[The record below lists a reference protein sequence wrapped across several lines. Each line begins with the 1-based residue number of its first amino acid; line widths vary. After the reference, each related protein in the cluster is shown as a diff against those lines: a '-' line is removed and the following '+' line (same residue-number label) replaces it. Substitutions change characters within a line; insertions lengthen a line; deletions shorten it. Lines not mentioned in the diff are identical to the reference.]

1 MTPER
6 RDTPREWVLRLATLA
21 ARAASDK
28 LGVDTVV
35 LEVGQVLA
43 ITDAFVI
50 TSGANSRQVRTI
62 AEEVEKAVKADD
74 GPSPMR
80 VEGLDDARWV
90 LLDYGD
96 FVVHVFLEE
105 ARRFYDLE
113 RLWSDAPR
121 VRWNDRE
128 SGGGSEGDGDDDG
141 DGDQALDAASS

>member
-1 MTPER
+1 MN
-6 RDTPREWVLRLATLA
+6 LAAVA

-28 LGVDTVV
+28 LGADTVI

-74 GPSPMR
+74 GPTPLR
-80 VEGLDDARWV
+80 IEGLDDARWV

-96 FVVHVFLEE
+96 FVVHVFLDE
-105 ARRFYDLE
+105 ARRYYDLE

-121 VRWNDRE
+121 VRWDE
-128 SGGGSEGDGDDDG
+128 GGRSSERDGGGDDDG
-141 DGDQALDAASS
+141 QALDAASS

>member
-1 MTPER
+1 M
-6 RDTPREWVLRLATLA
+6 LRLATLA

-128 SGGGSEGDGDDDG
+128 SGGGSEGDGGDDG

>member
-1 MTPER
+1 MTPDR
-6 RDTPREWVLRLATLA
+6 RTSSRAWVLQLAAVA

-28 LGVDTVV
+28 LGADTVV

-62 AEEVEKAVKADD
+62 ADEVEAAVKADD
-74 GPSPMR
+74 GPSPIR
-80 VEGLDDARWV
+80 IEGLDDARWV

-96 FVVHVFLEE
+96 FVVHVFLDE
-105 ARRFYDLE
+105 ARRYYDLE

-121 VRWNDRE
+121 VQWDE
-128 SGGGSEGDGDDDG
+128 GGRSSRRNDGDDDG
-141 DGDQALDAASS
+141 QALDAASS

>member
-1 MTPER
+1 MN
-6 RDTPREWVLRLATLA
+6 LAAVA

-74 GPSPMR
+74 GPSPLR
-80 VEGLDDARWV
+80 IEGRDDARRV

-96 FVVHVFLEE
+96 FVVHVFLDE
-105 ARRFYDLE
+105 ARRYYDLE

-121 VRWNDRE
+121 VRWDEGGRSSGRE
-128 SGGGSEGDGDDDG
+128 SGRDGGGDDDG
-141 DGDQALDAASS
+141 QALDAASS